1 VAPQDAPATQPH
13 TRLVVVSESAEH
25 AGWLSPG
32 DCEAAGVS
40 LLSLTPVEG
49 GGVLA
54 RGLAGSH
61 GPCDA
66 EEFAI
71 CGSTET
77 LNLSAFRHLIERC
90 HPDACLILGDGT
102 LSRLVWMLA
111 DLLLLPVFALISTHQ
126 QLVNLGRHRKARPDL
141 FFIASGDLLPEA
153 IADERYGATLLAVG
167 HPGRDLGPDGP
178 SAEEA
183 RRQLLQ
189 AIQRWT
195 RDQITEARPDLSIVV
210 PAYRESRNVALVC
223 GRLLE
228 AIEAGSVEA
237 EILVVD
243 DASPD
248 DTYPVAV
255 AQMWRSPR
263 IRALTKELPRGM
275 GFAIR
280 HGFMRARAP
289 IVAITMGD
297 GSDEVGQIPAMFRK
311 VRDEGY
317 ALVIGS
323 RYRRRENYEA
333 VPRLYR
339 FWSAVFRSTA
349 ALVIGLRLRDYTN
362 AFRVFRKSIFEKR
375 GFEGR
380 GFEISPEITF
390 KAWFATRKVAE
401 HDVRHL
407 KRSAGQ
413 STFSFLRAGP
423 GYGLMLL
430 KAVIC
435 RVTGRWFVLE
445 W

>member
-1 VAPQDAPATQPH
+1 
-13 TRLVVVSESAEH
+13 
-25 AGWLSPG
+25 
-32 DCEAAGVS
+32 VS
-40 LLSLTPVEG
+40 LVFVTPNESGELRARAFPPTDDVE
-49 GGVLA
+49 A
-54 RGLAGSH
+54 T
-61 GPCDA
+61 
-66 EEFAI
+66 EEI
-71 CGSTET
+71 GIRSSIET

-90 HPDACLILGDGT
+90 QPDACLVWGDGT

-111 DLLLLPVFALISTHQ
+111 DLLRLPVFALISTHE
-126 QLVNLGRHRKARPDL
+126 QLGNLGRHQKSRPDL
-141 FFIASGDLLPEA
+141 FFIASGDLLPAA
-153 IADERYGATLLAVG
+153 ITDERYGTTLLATG
-167 HPGRDLGPDGP
+167 HPGKDLRPDGP
-178 SAEEA
+178 SAEGA
-183 RRQLLQ
+183 RHQLLE

-195 RDQITEARPDLSIVV
+195 RNEINEVRPDLSIVV
-210 PAYRESRNVALVC
+210 PAYRESGNVALVC

-228 AIEAGSVEA
+228 AIENGAVEA

-248 DTYPVAV
+248 DTYAMAI

-263 IRALTKELPRGM
+263 IRALTKTLPRGM

-280 HGFMRARAP
+280 HGLMQSRAP

-297 GSDEVGQIPAMFRK
+297 GSDEVSQIPAMFRK

-339 FWSAVFRSTA
+339 FWSAVFRFTTA
-349 ALVIGLRLRDYTN
+349 LLIGLRLRDYTN
-362 AFRVFRKSIFEKR
+362 AFRVFRKSILEKR
-375 GFEGR
+375 GIEGR

-390 KAWFATRKVAE
+390 KAWYFTGKVAE

-407 KRSAGQ
+407 KRSSGQ

-423 GYGLMLL
+423 GYGLMLV
-430 KAVIC
+430 KAVVC